1 MVAAAEQL
9 GVLVEV
15 DEIDQQL
22 LAHGADEAGRVP
34 AAAGAGP
41 RSRDADV
48 AAVDVA
54 VALKK

>member
-22 LAHGADEAGRVP
+22 LAEVLAIFAPVKNLGHLEG
-34 AAAGAGP
+34 
-41 RSRDADV
+41 
-48 AAVDVA
+48 
-54 VALKK
+54 LKENN